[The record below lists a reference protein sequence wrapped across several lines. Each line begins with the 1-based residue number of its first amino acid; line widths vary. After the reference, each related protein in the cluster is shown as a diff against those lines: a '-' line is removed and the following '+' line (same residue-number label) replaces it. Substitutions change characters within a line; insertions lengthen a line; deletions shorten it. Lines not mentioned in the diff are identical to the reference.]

1 MAAPETRFSDE
12 LVGWLE
18 SDATKTLGGL
28 QDVFGDRSF
37 AVTIFLLMAPTALP
51 LPTGGL
57 TYVLE
62 VTTIL
67 LCLEMLAGRRAVWLP
82 ARLQRREL
90 GESTTGRA
98 IPAIAR
104 VIRWCE
110 RWSRPRGGHLIDGAV
125 AWRVSGLLLGAL
137 TTAAMLAPPFSGLDT
152 LPALGVVL
160 IALAILL
167 RDVVL
172 ATLGLGIGV
181 VGVAVTFALGS
192 AALRLLGNLL

>member
-1 MAAPETRFSDE
+1 MNFSDE
-12 LVGWLE
+12 LEAWVDSG
-18 SDATKTLGGL
+18 ATKTLGGL
-28 QDVFGDRSF
+28 QETFGERSF

-67 LCLEMLAGRRAVWLP
+67 LSLEMVVGRRTVWLP
-82 ARLQRREL
+82 ERLRRREL
-90 GESTTGRA
+90 GDVATGSAVPR
-98 IPAIAR
+98 IAKI
-104 VIRWCE
+104 IRWCE
-110 RWSRPRGGHLIDGAV
+110 RWSRPRGARLIDGPV
-125 AWRVSGLLLGAL
+125 GWRLSGMVLGGL

-167 RDVVL
+167 RDVVIATIGVAIGAAGTL
-172 ATLGLGIGV
+172 VMVTLG
-181 VGVAVTFALGS
+181 T
-192 AALRLLGNLL
+192 AALRMLRDLF